1 MPMRLRDLLDESVV
15 KVGLESREKEECFEE
30 MIDLLARAGRISD
43 RAGALE
49 AVLQREQQGTTG
61 IGDGIAIPHGKHA
74 SIPTLTVAVG
84 TRVDGIE
91 FDAVDTKPVH
101 AVFMLLARINDPGP
115 HIRALAEIARLVQT
129 PGLYRRLVEAG
140 SAREILNVLD
150 AEE

>member
-1 MPMRLRDLLDESVV
+1 MRLRDLLDESVV
-15 KVGLESREKEECFEE
+15 RVGLESRDKEECFEE
-30 MIDLLARAGRISD
+30 LIDLLVRAGRLSD

-74 SIPTLTVAVG
+74 SVPTLTVAVG
-84 TRVDGIE
+84 TSPDGIE
-91 FDAVDTKPVH
+91 FDSMDGKPVH

-129 PGLYRRLVEAG
+129 PGLYRRLVEAD
-140 SAREILNVLD
+140 SAREILDILD

>member
-1 MPMRLRDLLDESVV
+1 MRLRDLLDETVV
-15 KVGLESREKEECFEE
+15 GVGLESRDKEECFEE
-30 MIDLLARAGRISD
+30 MIDLLVRAGRLSD

-49 AVLQREQQGTTG
+49 AVHQREQQGTTG
-61 IGDGIAIPHGKHA
+61 ISDGIAIPHGKHA

-84 TRVDGIE
+84 TSPDGIE
-91 FDAVDTKPVH
+91 FDAVDGEPVH

-140 SAREILNVLD
+140 SAREILNILD